1 MSPSVVAGIAL
12 LASRFLPHSANIKIL
27 SVAGEKYKITKL
39 NSVNR
44 KVLLKEKRE
53 ASVYLKKTCVHKG
66 VVVGG
71 GVLRRNLRP
80 SLNMVFHVSR
90 GAGCTVGR
98 FSDIFQAFS

>member
-71 GVLRRNLRP
+71 CFKEELETESKYGLSRQQGGWLHRGE
-80 SLNMVFHVSR
+80 VF
-90 GAGCTVGR
+90 
-98 FSDIFQAFS
+98 